1 MYEGESIRD
10 GSDFMKI
17 RLESDD
23 DLPQFKITNILEIT
37 IVTASVFEKNSKILQ
52 Y

>member
-1 MYEGESIRD
+1 MWKIEAMYEGESIRD

-23 DLPQFKITNILEIT
+23 DLP
-37 IVTASVFEKNSKILQ
+37 
-52 Y
+52 